1 MVRGSS
7 GAGDTRS
14 VTVASSASFTA
25 DQARAIIAGGPALP
39 CPALP

>member
-25 DQARAIIAGGPALP
+25 DQARAIAGGPALP